1 MFRYTEQELR
11 EFIKYNADYWRVE
24 ELDEID
30 NNSPNEAAYA
40 RGAREAYL
48 FVLNF
53 MNEYKLE
60 EVTNG

>member
-11 EFIKYNADYWRVE
+11 DFVTRQAKDYDEKQLEFVGE
-24 ELDEID
+24 PLEV
-30 NNSPNEAAYA
+30 AYA
-40 RGAREAYL
+40 QGSADAYW
-48 FVLNF
+48 FVVSF

>member
-11 EFIKYNADYWRVE
+11 DFILYQAKHYDERQLEFVGEPLEVAYSQGSADAYW
-24 ELDEID
+24 
-30 NNSPNEAAYA
+30 
-40 RGAREAYL
+40 
-48 FVLNF
+48 FVLQF